1 MLTSKARQEL
11 NRLAFS
17 LIHKLKPAPITVGL
31 SGGADST
38 LALLV
43 ACKLQETDPRFSV
56 LACHCIHGLDADDPI
71 WLKHCQDLCQRL
83 KVKLVTPK
91 LNIVYGNGVSPEDA
105 SRKERYRAL
114 LENLSLNGYL
124 MLGHQSDD
132 QVENLLLALKRGSG
146 PRGLG
151 GMSTVTCDNR
161 GTIIRPLLDLSKKDI
176 ENILTAL
183 GFDWVFD
190 ISNTYLK
197 FERNFIRLKVLPLLR
212 QRFIGIDKA
221 ILKSAKLCAFE
232 HDLASRYA
240 ETFYTKAVAD
250 DIFYIDKIDIE
261 DQALTFF
268 VLRRFLFNFS
278 SSAPDFNTVAACYD
292 LIKASNDQEGVVEFA
307 DKEIRRYLNTLRIV
321 SKAITPN
328 KDSIL
333 ILHKNETLCLND
345 FAYSLIKGRAKN
357 KSFILKSDCVILDFT
372 YSGSFKIKPV
382 NRVHRREIKKI
393 FGENFIPYW
402 ERAAYPLVKDKDT
415 VLALGSV
422 CALGKKEDLKAE
434 DVYYLEIKNL
444 KTGKVI

>member
-1 MLTSKARQEL
+1 MLISKARQEL
-11 NRLAFS
+11 DRLAFS
-17 LIHKLKPAPITVGL
+17 LIQKLKPAPITVGL

-43 ACKLQETDPRFSV
+43 ACKMQEIDPRFTV

-71 WLKHCQDLCQRL
+71 WLKHCQDLCLRL

-114 LENLSLNGYL
+114 LENLSSNGYL
-124 MLGHQSDD
+124 MLGHQADD

-161 GTIIRPLLDLSKKDI
+161 GTVVRPLLDLSKKDI
-176 ENILTAL
+176 EKILTAL

-212 QRFIGIDKA
+212 ERFIGIDKA
-221 ILKSAKLCAFE
+221 ILKSSKLCAFE

-240 ETFYTKAVAD
+240 ETFYAKAVDD

-278 SSAPDFNTVAACYD
+278 SSAPDFNTVAACYE
-292 LIKASNDQEGVVEFA
+292 LIKASNDQEGVVKFA

-321 SKAITPN
+321 K
-328 KDSIL
+328 KSIVPEKNTLL

-345 FAYSLIKGRAKN
+345 FAYSLHKGSIKN
-357 KSFILKSDCVILDFT
+357 KSFILGSDNVTLDFT

-382 NRVHRREIKKI
+382 NRVHSREIKKI
-393 FGENFIPYW
+393 FGENLIPYW
-402 ERAAYPLVKDKDT
+402 ERAAYPLVKDQEKI
-415 VLALGSV
+415 LALGSV
-422 CALGKKEDLKAE
+422 CALGKQEELKAG
-434 DVYYLEIKNL
+434 DAYYLQIKNL
-444 KTGKVI
+444 KTGKFI

>member
-1 MLTSKARQEL
+1 M
-11 NRLAFS
+11 
-17 LIHKLKPAPITVGL
+17 
-31 SGGADST
+31 
-38 LALLV
+38 
-43 ACKLQETDPRFSV
+43 
-56 LACHCIHGLDADDPI
+56 
-71 WLKHCQDLCQRL
+71 
-83 KVKLVTPK
+83 
-91 LNIVYGNGVSPEDA
+91 
-105 SRKERYRAL
+105 
-114 LENLSLNGYL
+114 
-124 MLGHQSDD
+124 
-132 QVENLLLALKRGSG
+132 
-146 PRGLG
+146 
-151 GMSTVTCDNR
+151 
-161 GTIIRPLLDLSKKDI
+161 
-176 ENILTAL
+176 
-183 GFDWVFD
+183 
-190 ISNTYLK
+190 
-197 FERNFIRLKVLPLLR
+197 
-212 QRFIGIDKA
+212 
-221 ILKSAKLCAFE
+221 CAFE

-240 ETFYTKAVAD
+240 ETFYAQAVSD

-357 KSFILKSDCVILDFT
+357 KSFILKSDCVTLDFT

-402 ERAAYPLVKDKDT
+402 ERVAYPLVKDKDS

>member
-11 NRLAFS
+11 NRLASS
-17 LIHKLKPAPITVGL
+17 LIQKLKPAPITVGL

-43 ACKLQETDPRFSV
+43 ACKMQEIDPRFSV

-71 WLKHCQDLCQRL
+71 WLKHCQDLCRRL
-83 KVKLVTPK
+83 NVKLVTPK

-114 LENLSLNGYL
+114 LQNLSPNGYL

-151 GMSTVTCDNR
+151 GMSSIICDNR
-161 GTIIRPLLDLSKKDI
+161 GTIVRPLLDLSKKDI

-212 QRFIGIDKA
+212 ERFIGIDKA

-232 HDLASRYA
+232 HDLASRFA
-240 ETFYTKAVAD
+240 ESFYEKAVD
-250 DIFYIDKIDIE
+250 GDIFYIDKIDIE
-261 DQALTFF
+261 DEALTFF
-268 VLRRFLFNFS
+268 VLRRFLFDFS
-278 SSAPDFNTVAACYD
+278 ATAPDFNTVAACYE

-307 DKEIRRYLNTLRIV
+307 GKEIRRYLNTLRIV
-321 SKAITPN
+321 VKAITPE
-328 KDSIL
+328 KGSIL
-333 ILHKNETLCLND
+333 ALHKDKNLCLND
-345 FAYSLIKGRAKN
+345 FAYTLKKGRVKN
-357 KSFILKSDCVILDFT
+357 KSFILKSDHVTLDFT
-372 YSGSFKIKPV
+372 YAGSLKIKPV
-382 NRVHRREIKKI
+382 NRAHRREIKKI
-393 FGENFIPYW
+393 FGENLIPYW
-402 ERAAYPLVKDKDT
+402 DRAAYPLVKSEEN

-422 CALGKKEDLKAE
+422 CALGERDEVEADEL
-434 DVYYLEIKNL
+434 YFLEIKNL
-444 KTGKVI
+444 KTGKLL